1 MLHLRTSKSPLALA
15 SALALGLSLFAAS
28 DAHAGEVASEL
39 VVAEDPALAETP
51 TPPPSSVVA
60 TAPVP
65 QTQALAPRT
74 FRTERSFYGWQNIV
88 VGHGSIVLASLLAGL
103 GEGQDTATGG
113 GLIGLGYLVGGPII
127 HAVHGDGTKS
137 LVAAGILVGIPSTL
151 AITGLVIDEACGDEA
166 SCNGNSWA
174 FGLLAGFVLAPIVD
188 GVALGWE
195 DVDVE
200 DEPAEVTVL
209 PFVVPR
215 LGVADLAAGQLAA
228 AERGAVVGVVG
239 SF

>member
-1 MLHLRTSKSPLALA
+1 MLHLRSPQPPLALA
-15 SALALGLSLFAAS
+15 GALALGLSLLAAS
-28 DAHAGEVASEL
+28 DAHADEVASDL
-39 VVAEDPALAETP
+39 VVAEEPTLAPKPA
-51 TPPPSSVVA
+51 PPPASVA
-60 TAPVP
+60 TAPITH
-65 QTQALAPRT
+65 TQALAPRT

-88 VGHGSIVLASLLAGL
+88 VGHGSIVLASLIAGL

-174 FGLLAGFVLAPIVD
+174 FGLLAGVILAPIID

-200 DEPAEVTVL
+200 NEPADVTVL
-209 PFVVPR
+209 PFVTPR
-215 LGVADLAAGQLAA
+215 LSVADLAAGDLAA